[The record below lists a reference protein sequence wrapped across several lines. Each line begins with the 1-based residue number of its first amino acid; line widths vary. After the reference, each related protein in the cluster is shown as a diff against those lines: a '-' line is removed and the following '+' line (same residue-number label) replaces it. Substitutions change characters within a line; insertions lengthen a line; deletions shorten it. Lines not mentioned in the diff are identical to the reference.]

1 MNRSIEPERRPVD
14 HHRPVRLVVGADVLE
29 VEPLCRQVVVELH
42 GAELPLAADAV
53 A

>member
-1 MNRSIEPERRPVD
+1 MNRSIDAERGAVD
-14 HHRPVRLVVGADVLE
+14 HHRPVRLVVRADVLQL
-29 VEPLCRQVVVELH
+29 EPLRQVVVELH